1 MTSRLPPQ
9 PGEWID
15 REQPLDFQFEGVSYQ
30 GYTGDVLSSA
40 LWANGVRVLGRSF
53 KYHRPRGIYSLAN
66 HDANALVSVGSRTNL
81 RADCLPLETG
91 LQASAVTVSYTHLR
105 AHET

>member
-40 LWANGVRVLGRSF
+40 LWANFTTAMSELGWS
-53 KYHRPRGIYSLAN
+53 
-66 HDANALVSVGSRTNL
+66 
-81 RADCLPLETG
+81 
-91 LQASAVTVSYTHLR
+91 
-105 AHET
+105 